1 MNASFPS
8 KQKISGRREVLEGK
22 RRFIQAI
29 AENFTIDWSQQ
40 RYDNADDSQQI
51 RRRTSLAV
59 STWRRPRTQ
68 KSGWFFL
75 ARNSCGRNWDFWFG
89 NRM

>member
-1 MNASFPS
+1 MTKKRDGAPNRTAATQLPMNASFPS

-40 RYDNADDSQQI
+40 RYDDADDSQEI
-51 RRRTSLAV
+51 RRRNSLAV
-59 STWRRPRTQ
+59 ST
-68 KSGWFFL
+68 
-75 ARNSCGRNWDFWFG
+75 
-89 NRM
+89 